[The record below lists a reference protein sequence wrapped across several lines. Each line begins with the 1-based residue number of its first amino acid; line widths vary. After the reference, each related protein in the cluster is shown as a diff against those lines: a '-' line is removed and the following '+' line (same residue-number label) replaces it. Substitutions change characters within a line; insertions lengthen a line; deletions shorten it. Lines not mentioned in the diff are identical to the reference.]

1 MKHQGDDDLQAE
13 GKLPFNFDTM
23 VWSPQKYLA
32 LKGQH
37 SRNWPL
43 ERTIKSLLYDLVS
56 PYLWHLV
63 HQLIMLGM
71 FFKVAKWWMQD
82 LVAMEVF
89 NQQGTT
95 WQGVKIPS

>member
-1 MKHQGDDDLQAE
+1 
-13 GKLPFNFDTM
+13 
-23 VWSPQKYLA
+23 
-32 LKGQH
+32 
-37 SRNWPL
+37 
-43 ERTIKSLLYDLVS
+43 
-56 PYLWHLV
+56 
-63 HQLIMLGM
+63 MLGM